1 MASELLRGHRIRPIY
16 GKPPPFTPAPAPEI
30 APLNPFPPAD
40 AIDCGQYKQS
50 LALCGKMLKKNE
62 DVAIV
67 KALMGLTHYR
77 MDQKKEALLLADE
90 ARAMRPTDLETL
102 QALAHTYKPLQKR
115 MSYTYL
121 SLSLASCLLP
131 PASCLPVSCLDCCLT
146 YFFFSFLFFFLFSFS
161 FLFLDDAI
169 IEMYEIAAEA
179 QPNNMET
186 LAHLFM
192 ACVRARQFKKQQQA
206 SHPFL

>member
-1 MASELLRGHRIRPIY
+1 MGDDSPLQILLPFLLSFLLSWRLSSSVATGSARSTVNL
-16 GKPPPFTPAPAPEI
+16 PPFTPAPAPEI

-131 PASCLPVSCLDCCLT
+131 PACLPPVWIAVLLT
-146 YFFFSFLFFFLFSFS
+146 FSFLFSFFSSFFSFL
-161 FLFLDDAI
+161 
-169 IEMYEIAAEA
+169 
-179 QPNNMET
+179 
-186 LAHLFM
+186 
-192 ACVRARQFKKQQQA
+192 R
-206 SHPFL
+206 